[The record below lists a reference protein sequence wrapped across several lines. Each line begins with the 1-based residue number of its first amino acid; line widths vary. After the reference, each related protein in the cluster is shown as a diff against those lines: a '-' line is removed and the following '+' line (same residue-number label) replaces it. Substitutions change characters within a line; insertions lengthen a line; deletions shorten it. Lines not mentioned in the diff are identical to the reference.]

1 MLKLKRYLKPY
12 IALFLGAIIL
22 LFGQALL
29 ELTLPNYMSDIVNVG
44 LQQGGIT
51 YSAPDAIDAQS
62 MQLMQL
68 FMSEEDRATIDGVY
82 TQLSEGE
89 QLTELQKTFPKLQ
102 SGDYALIEEHAGGI
116 DGAFSRASYAL
127 VQAMETIFGQS
138 EMGAIFGQSE
148 QSIGSV
154 SAEADSESSSEGTVD
169 MTVLHQLVPLLQN
182 EEMLSSEVKDAID
195 SAIQTAAVT
204 PESMISQTGPVMVKS
219 IYQVLGA
226 DTDSIQ
232 TTYILIDGLKMLG
245 LTVLLTGCAIGAGF
259 CLARLGAGVG
269 RDLRRDVFAKVT
281 YFNNNE
287 MDQFSTASLITRS
300 TNDITQIQ
308 NFLSMGLRMMCF
320 APIMGF
326 GGLIMG
332 LSKCVSLAWVLALAL
347 IIMLGLIL
355 ILFAVALPRFKKM
368 QKLVDRLNLVSRE
381 ELSGIMV
388 VRAFA
393 NQSFMQKRFDTA
405 NRDLTSNTLFVNR
418 AMATMMPVMTLVMNG
433 ISLLIV
439 WFGGKQIEQSNL
451 QVGDM
456 MAFIQY
462 AMHVIMS
469 FLFISMMFIMVPRA
483 SVSADRINEV
493 LETESSVQDKPDA
506 KHLGSDFK
514 GVVEFQDVSFRYEGA
529 DADVLEHVSF
539 TARPGQTT
547 AFIGSTGSGKS
558 TLINLIPRF
567 YDATG
572 GRVLVD
578 GIDVRD
584 IPQQELRDKIGYV
597 PQKGLLFSGT
607 IATNLRYGDENAP
620 DELLQQSAD
629 IAQATEFISELEKGF
644 DTEISQGGTNVSGGQ
659 RQRLS
664 IARALVKKAPI
675 YIFDDTF
682 SALDFKTDAKLRQAL
697 KGYTENATV
706 FIVAQRVSTIMQAE
720 QIVVLDEGRVV
731 GIGTHRELLEN
742 CKTYREIAQS
752 QLSKEEL
759 A

>member
-51 YSAPDAIDAQS
+51 YSAPEAIDAQS

-68 FMSEEDRATIDGVY
+68 FMSEEDRESVEGVY
-82 TQLSEGE
+82 AMLSEGE
-89 QLTELQKTFPKLQ
+89 QLTELQKTYPNLKA
-102 SGDYALIEEHAGGI
+102 GDYALIEERSEGTDAA
-116 DGAFSRASYAL
+116 DAAFSRASYAL
-127 VQAMETIFGQS
+127 VQAMESI
-138 EMGAIFGQSE
+138 AGQSE
-148 QSIGSV
+148 QSIGAIST
-154 SAEADSESSSEGTVD
+154 ETDSESSSEGTVD
-169 MTVLHQLVPLLQN
+169 MAALNQLVPLLQN
-182 EEMLSSEVKDAID
+182 EEMLSAEVKDAID
-195 SAIQTAAVT
+195 SAIQAAAVT
-204 PESMISQTGPVMVKS
+204 PESLISQTGPVMVKS
-219 IYQVLGA
+219 IYQLLGA
-226 DTDSIQ
+226 DTDAIQ
-232 TTYILIDGLKMLG
+232 TNYIIVDGLKMLG

-269 RDLRRDVFAKVT
+269 RDLRRDVFARVT

-300 TNDITQIQ
+300 TNDITQVQ

-320 APIMGF
+320 APIMGL

-355 ILFAVALPRFKKM
+355 ILFAVALPRFKRM

-393 NQSFMQKRFDTA
+393 NQSFMQKRFDSA
-405 NRDLTSNTLFVNR
+405 NRDLTDNTLFVNR

-433 ISLLIV
+433 ISLMIV

-483 SVSADRINEV
+483 SVSADRINEI
-493 LETESSVQDKPDA
+493 LETESSVKDKPDA
-506 KHLGSDFK
+506 RHLSSDFK

-567 YDATG
+567 YDVTG

-578 GIDVRD
+578 GVDVRD
-584 IPQQELRDKIGYV
+584 IPQKELRDKIGYV

-607 IATNLRYGDENAP
+607 IATNLRYGDEDAP
-620 DELLQQSAD
+620 DELLGQSAD

-682 SALDFKTDAKLRQAL
+682 SALDFKTDARLRQAL

-706 FIVAQRVSTIMQAE
+706 FIVAQRVSTIMHAE

-731 GIGTHRELLEN
+731 GIGTHRELLQN
-742 CKTYREIAQS
+742 CETYREIAQS

>member
-102 SGDYALIEEHAGGI
+102 PGDYALIEEHAGGI

-127 VQAMETIFGQS
+127 VQTMESMAAQSGQS
-138 EMGAIFGQSE
+138 APSGSSTEGTIDLSAVGQLLSVLQNPAMQDTIE
-148 QSIGSV
+148 QS
-154 SAEADSESSSEGTVD
+154 
-169 MTVLHQLVPLLQN
+169 
-182 EEMLSSEVKDAID
+182 
-195 SAIQTAAVT
+195 IQTAAVT
-204 PESMISQTGPVMVKS
+204 PESMISQTGPVLVKS
-219 IYQVLGA
+219 FYKVLGA
-226 DTDSIQ
+226 DTDAIQ
-232 TTYILIDGLKMLG
+232 TNYILGDGLKMLG

-269 RDLRRDVFAKVT
+269 RDLRRDVFARVT

-320 APIMGF
+320 APIMGL

-355 ILFAVALPRFKKM
+355 ILFAVALPRFKRM

-393 NQSFMQKRFDTA
+393 NQSFMQKRFDSA
-405 NRDLTSNTLFVNR
+405 NRDLTDNTLFVNR

-433 ISLLIV
+433 ISLMIV

-483 SVSADRINEV
+483 SVSADRINEI
-493 LETESSVQDKPDA
+493 LETESSVKDKPDA
-506 KHLGSDFK
+506 RHLSSDFK

-567 YDATG
+567 YDVTG

-578 GIDVRD
+578 GVDVRD
-584 IPQQELRDKIGYV
+584 IPQKELRDKIGYV

-607 IATNLRYGDENAP
+607 IATNLRYGDEDAP
-620 DELLQQSAD
+620 DELLGQSAD
-629 IAQATEFISELEKGF
+629 IAQATEFISQLDKGF

-682 SALDFKTDAKLRQAL
+682 SALDFKTDARLRQAL

-706 FIVAQRVSTIMQAE
+706 FIVAQRVSTIMHAE

-731 GIGTHRELLEN
+731 GIGTHRELLQN
-742 CKTYREIAQS
+742 CETYREIAQS

>member
-89 QLTELQKTFPKLQ
+89 QLTELQKTYPNLKAR
-102 SGDYALIEEHAGGI
+102 DYVLIEERAGGI

-127 VQAMETIFGQS
+127 VQAME
-138 EMGAIFGQSE
+138 AIAGQSE
-148 QSIGSV
+148 QSIGAIST
-154 SAEADSESSSEGTVD
+154 ETDSESSSEGTVD
-169 MTVLHQLVPLLQN
+169 MAALHQLLPLLQN
-182 EEMLSSEVKDAID
+182 EEMLSAEVKDTID

-204 PESMISQTGPVMVKS
+204 PESMISQTGPVLVKS
-219 IYQVLGA
+219 FYKALGA
-226 DTDSIQ
+226 DTDAIQ
-232 TTYILIDGLKMLG
+232 TNYILGDGLKMLG

-259 CLARLGAGVG
+259 CLAQLGAGVG
-269 RDLRRDVFAKVT
+269 RDLRRDVFARVT

-320 APIMGF
+320 APIMGL

-355 ILFAVALPRFKKM
+355 ILFAVALPRFKRM

-393 NQSFMQKRFDTA
+393 NQSFMQKRFDSA
-405 NRDLTSNTLFVNR
+405 NRDLTDNTLFVNR

-433 ISLLIV
+433 ISLMIV

-483 SVSADRINEV
+483 SVSADRINEI
-493 LETESSVQDKPDA
+493 LETESSVKDKPDA
-506 KHLGSDFK
+506 RHLSSDFK

-567 YDATG
+567 YDVTG

-578 GIDVRD
+578 EVDVRD
-584 IPQQELRDKIGYV
+584 IPQTELRDHIGYV

-607 IATNLRYGDENAP
+607 IATNLRYGDEDAP
-620 DELLQQSAD
+620 DELLGQSAD

-682 SALDFKTDAKLRQAL
+682 SALDFKTDARLRQAL

-706 FIVAQRVSTIMQAE
+706 FIVAQRVSTIMHAE

-731 GIGTHRELLEN
+731 GVGTHRELLQN
-742 CKTYREIAQS
+742 CETYREIAQS